1 VSLAATR
8 SDSRVGT
15 TQPGRSGFFQV
26 LGSERIKFWSVR
38 STGWSLLAMF
48 VTTVGFGALI
58 CFGTAQ
64 EVDQIPPEERAT
76 FDATAL
82 SLAGLTFGQ
91 LAAAVL
97 GVLVISSEYSTGGIR
112 SSLVAVPRRL
122 RLLAAKVAVLLAVV
136 LAVGVLTSFVA
147 FLVGQE
153 LLASAD
159 LETSLG
165 EPGVL
170 RAVGGGGLYL
180 AASAL
185 FGLAFGTLL
194 RQTAGG
200 IVAAIAGLLI
210 VPPLTQLLPGDWG
223 AAITKWFTSNAGQ
236 QILGVRAQPDAAGPW
251 SGYLV
256 FCLWALAVLAVGA
269 VLLQRRDAGGP

>member
-1 VSLAATR
+1 MSVPAVR
-8 SDSRVGT
+8 SDPSVRT
-15 TQPGRSGFFQV
+15 TQPGRSGFRQV
-26 LGSERIKFWSVR
+26 LESERIKFWSVR

-48 VTTVGFGALI
+48 ATTVGFGALI

-64 EVDQIPPEERAT
+64 EVDQLSREERAT
-76 FDATAL
+76 FDSTAL

-97 GVLVISSEYSTGGIR
+97 GVLAISAEYSTGGIR

-122 RLLAAKVAVLLAVV
+122 RLLVAKALVLLAVV
-136 LAVGVLTSFVA
+136 LAVGVLSSFVA
-147 FLVGQE
+147 FLVGQA
-153 LLASAD
+153 LLASVD

-165 EPGVL
+165 DPGVL
-170 RAVGGGGLYL
+170 RAVIGGGLYL

-223 AAITKWFTSNAGQ
+223 ASISKWFTSNAGQ
-236 QILGVRAQPDAAGPW
+236 QILVVRPDAGAPEPWAGFV
-251 SGYLV
+251 V
-256 FCLWALAVLAVGA
+256 FCLWGLAVLVIGA
-269 VLLQRRDAGGP
+269 VLLQRRDA

>member
-1 VSLAATR
+1 MSVAANPSSPAVR
-8 SDSRVGT
+8 T
-15 TQPGRSGFFQV
+15 TQPGRSGFRDV
-26 LGSERIKFWSVR
+26 LGSEWIKFWSVR
-38 STGWSLLAMF
+38 STGWSLLAMV

-64 EVDQIPPEERAT
+64 EVDQIPPEERRF
-76 FDATAL
+76 FDPTAL

-97 GVLVISSEYSTGGIR
+97 GVLIISSEYSTGGIR

-122 RLLAAKVAVLLAVV
+122 RLLAAKAVV
-136 LAVGVLTSFVA
+136 LLSVVLALGLLSSFAV
-147 FLVGQE
+147 FLIGQA
-153 LLASAD
+153 LLAGVD
-159 LETSLG
+159 LETTLG
-165 EPGVL
+165 APDVL
-170 RAVGGGGLYL
+170 RAVVGGGLYL
-180 AASAL
+180 SASAL

-200 IVAAIAGLLI
+200 IVAAIAALLI

-236 QILGVRAQPDAAGPW
+236 QILAVRAQPDAAGPGA
-251 SGYLV
+251 GYLV
-256 FCLWALAVLAVGA
+256 FCLWAVAILVIGA
-269 VLLQRRDAGGP
+269 ILLKRRDA

>member
-1 VSLAATR
+1 
-8 SDSRVGT
+8 
-15 TQPGRSGFFQV
+15 
-26 LGSERIKFWSVR
+26 
-38 STGWSLLAMF
+38 M
-48 VTTVGFGALI
+48 
-58 CFGTAQ
+58 
-64 EVDQIPPEERAT
+64 
-76 FDATAL
+76 
-82 SLAGLTFGQ
+82 
-91 LAAAVL
+91 
-97 GVLVISSEYSTGGIR
+97 ISAEYSTGGIR

-122 RLLAAKVAVLLAVV
+122 RLLAAKALVLLAVV
-136 LAVGVLTSFVA
+136 LAVGVLSSFAV
-147 FLVGQE
+147 FFVGQA

-170 RAVGGGGLYL
+170 RAVIGGGLYL

-223 AAITKWFTSNAGQ
+223 ASISKWFTSNPGQ
-236 QILGVRAQPDAAGPW
+236 QILVVRPEAGAPEPW
-251 SGYLV
+251 AGFLV
-256 FCLWALAVLAVGA
+256 FCLWGVAVLIVGA
-269 VLLQRRDAGGP
+269 VLLQRRDA

>member
-1 VSLAATR
+1 MSAVPAEARAAAP
-8 SDSRVGT
+8 SRR
-15 TQPGRSGFFQV
+15 PGRSGFAEIV
-26 LGSERIKFWSVR
+26 GSEWIKFWSVR

-48 VTTVGFGALI
+48 ATTVGFGALI

-64 EVDQIPPEERAT
+64 EAAQIPPEERT
-76 FDATAL
+76 FFDSTAL

-97 GVLVISSEYSTGGIR
+97 GVLAISAEYSTGGIR

-122 RLLAAKVAVLLAVV
+122 RLLMAKVVVLLAVV
-136 LAVGVLTSFVA
+136 LGVGLLSSFVVF
-147 FLVGQE
+147 FLGQA
-153 LLASAD
+153 LLASVE

-170 RAVGGGGLYL
+170 RAVIGGGLYL

-210 VPPLTQLLPGDWG
+210 IPPLTNLLPGDWG
-223 AAITKWFTSNAGQ
+223 ASVAKWFTSNAGQ
-236 QILGVRAQPDAAGPW
+236 QILAVRHAPDAAGPW
-251 SGYLV
+251 AGYLV
-256 FCLWALAVLAVGA
+256 FCLWAVAILVVGA
-269 VLLQRRDAGGP
+269 VLLERRDA

>member
-1 VSLAATR
+1 MSVATNVSAAPVR
-8 SDSRVGT
+8 T
-15 TQPGRSGFFQV
+15 THPGRSGFREV
-26 LGSERIKFWSVR
+26 LGSEWIKFWSVR
-38 STGWSLLAMF
+38 STVWSLLAMV
-48 VTTVGFGALI
+48 VTTIGFGALI

-64 EVDQIPPEERAT
+64 AAEQMPPGERA
-76 FDATAL
+76 FLDPTAL
-82 SLAGLTFGQ
+82 ALAGLTFGQ
-91 LAAAVL
+91 LAAGVL

-122 RLLAAKVAVLLAVV
+122 RLLMAKAAVLLAVV
-136 LAVGVLTSFVA
+136 LVLGLVSSFVVFFIGQALLVGVNL
-147 FLVGQE
+147 Q
-153 LLASAD
+153 
-159 LETSLG
+159 TSLG

-170 RAVGGGGLYL
+170 RAVIGGGLYL

-223 AAITKWFTSNAGQ
+223 ASVSKWFTSNAGQ
-236 QILGVRAQPDAAGPW
+236 QILSVREQPDAAGPW
-251 SGYLV
+251 SGYV
-256 FCLWALAVLAVGA
+256 AFCLWALAILVVGA
-269 VLLQRRDAGGP
+269 MLLKRRDA

>member
-1 VSLAATR
+1 MSVPAVR
-8 SDSRVGT
+8 SDPAVRT
-15 TQPGRSGFFQV
+15 TQPGRSGFRQV
-26 LGSERIKFWSVR
+26 LESERIKFWSVR

-48 VTTVGFGALI
+48 ATTVGFGALI

-64 EVDQIPPEERAT
+64 EVDQLSREERAT
-76 FDATAL
+76 FDSTAL

-97 GVLVISSEYSTGGIR
+97 GVLAISAEYSTGGIR

-122 RLLAAKVAVLLAVV
+122 RLLVAKALVLLAVV
-136 LAVGVLTSFVA
+136 LAVGVLSSFVA
-147 FLVGQE
+147 FFVGQA
-153 LLASAD
+153 LLASVD

-165 EPGVL
+165 DPGVL
-170 RAVGGGGLYL
+170 RAVIGGGLYL

-223 AAITKWFTSNAGQ
+223 AAISKWFTSNAGQ
-236 QILGVRAQPDAAGPW
+236 QILVVRPDAGAPEPWAGF
-251 SGYLV
+251 LA
-256 FCLWALAVLAVGA
+256 FCLWGLAVLVIGA
-269 VLLQRRDAGGP
+269 VLLQRRDA